1 VNHIPAIGAPG
12 SLLRAVQEN
21 PTVVIELLDACR
33 AAYRAEC
40 KRWIDTGRCKPDS
53 LVPPLMAKLAG
64 ALHQVESI
72 LGVPTTEFGVTV
84 AKPVAPAAKSGT
96 TPGGATDGAGI
107 SAACRG
113 TEDAAGMPSVVLGP
127 GGDYVRG
134 IPPRVGTKLDVKA

>member
-1 VNHIPAIGAPG
+1 MNLIPAIGAPG
-12 SLLRAVQEN
+12 SLLRKVQEH

-33 AAYRAEC
+33 AAYTAANNEWV
-40 KRWIDTGRCKPDS
+40 KSGRCKPDAV
-53 LVPPLMAKLAG
+53 VPPLVAKLAS
-64 ALHQVESI
+64 ALHYTETV
-72 LGVPTTEFGVTV
+72 LGLGQIEPGS
-84 AKPVAPAAKSGT
+84 KPAAMKNAT

-113 TEDAAGMPSVVLGP
+113 TEDAAGMPPVVLGP